1 VIVLLLMACA
11 QDPPKESAGGVGPP
25 HDTAEPTTTVSPL
38 DDAAWLRRV
47 SFDLRGVP
55 PTEAELNE
63 LTANPDIAYNLRDA
77 MMQSTRFEDRMV
89 HLFAERWHTRVD
101 EFDIVAFD
109 YGLDAVEEYD
119 FERSVGEEPLRLLAR
134 VIADDRPWTDAVLA
148 DWTMAT
154 PILGEIWPVDYPEGE
169 SGWQVATYTDGR
181 PAAGVLATNGL
192 WWRYTTTD
200 SNMNRGRAAA
210 ISRLLLCED
219 YLIRPVAFSE
229 ADTSATSTADAA
241 QNDPYCLACHSSL
254 DPIAASLFGFWWM
267 SLYSRIEETS
277 YHPEREALWEQY
289 LGVEPGWYGQPISG
303 LSELGPSIA
312 NDSRFY
318 SCAVQSMAESL
329 WRRPVTEADADELEH
344 MRRSFINANATMRP
358 LIAALT
364 ESPSYHAPADRMVT
378 HDQLTDSIESLTGFR
393 WTHNGTDMLDDDG
406 VGHRLLLGGVDGIA
420 NRAPQ
425 SRPGLT
431 WALVVKRTAE
441 AAASHAVRTELSE
454 SGDRRLF
461 TVVTLETDADDD
473 AFDHEL
479 RQMHRRMYSHEATD
493 AWVEQVR
500 DLWTEIA
507 NTEGPAEAWRAVVS
521 ATLRD
526 PAFLT
531 Y

>member
-1 VIVLLLMACA
+1 MLMACA
-11 QDPPKESAGGVGPP
+11 QTPPGGSRPSSETVG
-25 HDTAEPTTTVSPL
+25 DTAGAAADVTPL
-38 DDAAWLRRV
+38 SDAEWLRRV

-55 PTEAELNE
+55 PTESELDE
-63 LTANPDIAYNLRDA
+63 LISNPTIATNLRDA
-77 MMQSTRFEDRMV
+77 MMQSVQFEDRLV

-109 YGLDAVEEYD
+109 YGLDGSEEYA
-119 FERSVGEEPLRLLAR
+119 FERAVGEEPLRLLAR
-134 VIADDRPWTDAVLA
+134 IIADDRPWTDAVLA

-154 PILGEIWPVDYPEGE
+154 PLLGEIWPVAYPEGAE
-169 SGWQVATYTDGR
+169 GWQVATYTDGR

-219 YLIRPVAFSE
+219 YLVRPVAFSE
-229 ADTSATSTADAA
+229 ADTSATTTADAA
-241 QNDPYCLACHSSL
+241 QDDPYCLACHSSL

-303 LSELGPSIA
+303 LSQLGPSIA

-318 SCAVQSMAESL
+318 SCAVESMAESL
-329 WRRPVTEADADELEH
+329 WRRPINAEDAGELE
-344 MRRSFINANATMRP
+344 RLRQAFLRADTTMRP

-364 ESPSYHAPADRMVT
+364 ETAPYHATDDRMMT
-378 HDQLTDSIESLTGFR
+378 HDQLSSSLEALTGFR
-393 WTHNGTDMLDDDG
+393 WTHNGADMLDDDG
-406 VGHRLLLGGVDGIA
+406 MGHRLLLGGVDGIA

-425 SRPGLT
+425 RRPGLT
-431 WALVVKRTAE
+431 WALVVKRAAE
-441 AAASHAVRTELSE
+441 AAASHAVRTELLE
-454 SGDRRLF
+454 SGTRHLF
-461 TVVTLETDADDD
+461 TVVTMDTGADDE
-473 AFDHEL
+473 AFDQEV
-479 RQMHRRMYSHEATD
+479 RRMHRRLYSEDATD
-493 AWVEQVR
+493 EWVDR
-500 DLWTEIA
+500 IRALWVGIA
-507 NTEGPAEAWRAVVS
+507 EVNGAAEAWRTVTS
-521 ATLRD
+521 AALRD